1 MEMEKESGWFGSV
14 EEFLKEH
21 RGRLS
26 IPAYQ
31 RDYEW
36 EAEQVWQLIEDV
48 EAAPVGEYFLGTLIL
63 RHKQEEVSWEVVDG
77 QQRLRTLVA
86 LLGEDEGEVFGF
98 VQKQKKQGWTPK
110 EVVGQVCKALFPR
123 ELSEETKGRLKAC
136 KIASIVVDDLDDA
149 FQLFDTQ
156 NGRGKPLS
164 VENLLKAYHYGA
176 MVHVRMPSPE
186 RLAELERRWEEEI
199 ADEQS
204 EKRVEG
210 LLTALLFLARRGCRG
225 EEKKA
230 FSRQEDLGEFQGVTL
245 GVDEA
250 LPAQNLSRLC
260 EALLR
265 GKSSEMVNLL
275 RLRWGCERLANGL
288 SLDCD
293 PAAQANGLIVNGEAF
308 FAYATTY
315 ARLARWLFPKE
326 GKFDSTQDYRS
337 ETLKTFHMFYRGN
350 CFYDGWWRV
359 GDGYARTVYE
369 ALILL
374 LVDRFGEAGLRAHHE
389 QLWRL
394 AYHERFMS
402 GRLMFGTAGSTYFR
416 QACQAIAAAA
426 TLPALG
432 RALSRLEAGRERG
445 EKGTLSPFND
455 ENSVVCK
462 TMKAKRS

>member
-1 MEMEKESGWFGSV
+1 MSEEDFCSV
-14 EEFLKEH
+14 EEFLEKFK
-21 RGRLS
+21 GKLQ
-26 IPAYQ
+26 IPSYQ
-31 RDYEW
+31 RDYAW
-36 EAEQVWQLIEDV
+36 EAEQVRQLIEDV
-48 EAAPVGEYFLGTLIL
+48 EATPEGEYFLGTLIL
-63 RHKQEEVSWEVVDG
+63 HHKPGDASWDVVDG
-77 QQRLRTLVA
+77 QQRLRTLAA
-86 LLGEDEGEVFGF
+86 LLGEDEGAVFKPAP
-98 VQKQKKQGWTPK
+98 KQEKQGRTPQ
-110 EVVGQVCKALFPR
+110 EVVGQVCRALSR
-123 ELSEETKGRLKAC
+123 ETEERLRAC

-176 MVHVRMPSPE
+176 MARGRMPSPE

-225 EEKKA
+225 EEKKV

-245 GVDEA
+245 GVDKA
-250 LPAQNLSRLC
+250 LPAHNVSRLC
-260 EALLR
+260 EVLLR
-265 GKSSEMVNLL
+265 GKPSEAADL

-315 ARLARWLFPKE
+315 ARLARRLFPKE
-326 GKFDSTQDYRS
+326 GRFDSAQDCRS
-337 ETLKTFHMFYRGN
+337 ETLRAFHAFYREN
-350 CFYDGWWRV
+350 CFYEGWWRV

-374 LVDRFGEAGLRAHHE
+374 LVDRFGEAGLGAHHR

-394 AYHERFMS
+394 AYHERFS
-402 GRLMFGTAGSTYFR
+402 RGRLMFGAAGNDYFR
-416 QACQAIAAAA
+416 QACRAIASAA

-432 RALSRLEAGRERG
+432 RALSRLEAEQRERV
-445 EKGTLSPFND
+445 EEGTLSPFND
-455 ENSVVCK
+455 ESSAVCK
-462 TMKAKRS
+462 TMKAERA